1 MIHFRTLYK
10 VKKCIMVFD
19 MPMFLKIDEIEVTA
33 RLRYFSL
40 DRDVLIA
47 AVRMAVA
54 AYGGCTDNDPPSA
67 RGYEPWRATTRG
79 LRELLPTR
87 GYERDDS
94 GNFSTIKHVEHGIR
108 IVVLNTDGKAG
119 DPRPDVFPRNRL
131 KKGILH
137 ERAIGAP
144 DWLPGLPNP
153 FAVNQLDIWYFCQHI
168 DGDKVLAELSR
179 PDRIEDGFITSWRER
194 ILILKPGDWKNVETG
209 NKSDDCGPDIEVDV
223 QLR

>member
-1 MIHFRTLYK
+1 
-10 VKKCIMVFD
+10 
-19 MPMFLKIDEIEVTA
+19 MPRFLKIEDVEVNA
-33 RLRYFSL
+33 RLRPFSL
-40 DRDVLIA
+40 DRQILIDGI
-47 AVRMAVA
+47 RMAVA

-79 LRELLPTR
+79 LRELLPSR

-94 GNFSTIKHVEHGIR
+94 GNFSTIKHVKHGIR
-108 IVVLNTDGKAG
+108 IVVLNTDSKTG
-119 DPRPDVFPRNRL
+119 DPRLEIFPRNRL

-153 FAVNQLDIWYFCQHI
+153 FATAQLDIWYLCQHI
-168 DGDKVLAELSR
+168 NDDKVLAELSR

-194 ILILKPGDWKNVETG
+194 ILLLKPGDWKTLEAG
-209 NKSDDCGPDIEVDV
+209 DRDDDSGPEIEVDV